1 MMRRSEAVPNPSAN
15 LPGMEHDMLVRTAML
30 EFASGLA
37 ALCLLVAAAVCWRSG
52 GPRRVLA
59 ALCVAGC
66 VAAGTAAVH
75 SHRTMA
81 AERAR
86 LCHPGVKRTLCD
98 GPW

>member
-1 MMRRSEAVPNPSAN
+1 
-15 LPGMEHDMLVRTAML
+15 MEHDMLVRTAMV

-37 ALCLLVAAAVCWRSG
+37 ALGLLVTAAVCWRG
-52 GPRRVLA
+52 GDGVRRVLA

-66 VAAGTAAVH
+66 VAAGMAAVH

-86 LCHPGVKRTLCD
+86 LCHPGVKRALCD